1 MQAASI
7 TQLLENIDRDIEDE
21 VAVPTAPTTENRDY
35 SLSMIRMGSEERV
48 LITFV
53 EQEGYLILRV
63 TIKGESTDLILNS
76 DQIKLLLRQAAL
88 WLTR

>member
-7 TQLLENIDRDIEDE
+7 TQLLENIDRDIEAE
-21 VAVPTAPTTENRDY
+21 VIQPTEPTTENRDY
-35 SLSMIRMGSEERV
+35 SLSMIRMGSDERV
-48 LITFV
+48 TVTFV

-63 TIKGESTDLILNS
+63 TIKGESTDLLLNS